1 MASAMEQFGPLATT
15 VVGVLTGYVALCTA
29 LRYQRRDKKHAEMPY
44 KTREDFKNMTG
55 DDAWMIVQYIMS
67 LEFPFLSEKA
77 LSFALFKYAL
87 LGHISVFLLT
97 CQDLWHPIDL

>member
-1 MASAMEQFGPLATT
+1 MEQLGPLATT
-15 VVGVLTGYVALCTA
+15 VFGSLTGYVALCTA

-55 DDAWMIVQYIMS
+55 DDAWLILKYIIS

-77 LSFALFKYAL
+77 LSFALFKYVL
-87 LGHISVFLLT
+87 PGYIGISLLT
-97 CQDLWHPIDL
+97 SQNLWHPINF